1 MDRPKLERD
10 LDGLQ
15 VTVEQL
21 PPRAGM
27 RSAIAAARVFGPTL
41 VELLTAGPVT
51 IGPFRLTLSQVLE
64 VYAGRQVAGFVAKG
78 EAWEP
83 ATLSLATHPELVG
96 SYTYLARRVME
107 SLETIS
113 PDAVLEIS
121 DAMLLGYM
129 LVGRGAEQRRI
140 SSAEVLDSVVPDAL
154 TMLGILRMALEVNL
168 RPFVRVLA
176 TLAAMSPART

>member
-27 RSAIAAARVFGPTL
+27 RAAIAAGRVFGPTL

-51 IGPFRLTLSQVLE
+51 VGRFRLSLAQILE
-64 VYAGRQVAGFVAKG
+64 VYAGREVEGLVAKG

-83 ATLSLATHPELVG
+83 ARLSLATHPELVG
-96 SYTYLARRVME
+96 TYTYLARRVVE
-107 SLETIS
+107 SIEAIS

-121 DAMLLGYM
+121 DAMVLGYV
-129 LVGRGAEQRRI
+129 LIGRGTEQRRI

-168 RPFVRVLA
+168 RPFVRVLV
-176 TLAAMSPART
+176 TLAATLPART